1 MTHKRALLVEDD
13 ADHLYIF
20 SHVVQKAGY
29 AVDLAANMRQ
39 AEAMLAGGHHYDLFI
54 CDMRLPDGRGFDL
67 LREQHARLQA
77 AGTVIVVISA
87 EDHYR
92 QACEALGIE
101 YFLVKPVLPS
111 MFAEFLKRI
120 NR

>member
-1 MTHKRALLVEDD
+1 MAKKRALLVEDD
-13 ADHLYIF
+13 VDHLYIF

-29 AVDLAANMRQ
+29 EVDQASTMRQ
-39 AEAMLAGGHHYDLFI
+39 AQALLEGGQYDLFI

-67 LREQHARLQA
+67 LRDQHARLRA
-77 AGTVIVVISA
+77 AGTVIVVMSA

-92 QACEALGIE
+92 QASEALGVE

-111 MFAEFLKRI
+111 MFAELLQRI